1 MPDVVSPR
9 EEQQHRVDRVELAVL
24 DRAGTSTDAS
34 LRELTRD
41 RVKRFVAVNLDDP
54 HLTLDRVAAAIGCS
68 KRYLHKLFD
77 GEADTLNAYIWQRRL
92 ERIRQDLADPALAD
106 RSITE
111 IAFGRGFSSST
122 HFSRS
127 FRESCGVSPRV
138 YRLLMQGTGLFW
150 HRAARR
156 QWASETRL
164 LRAAE

>member
-1 MPDVVSPR
+1 MTS
-9 EEQQHRVDRVELAVL
+9 HRKTDYRLRRLDANRLELPNDRGIPVRIFANDGVPIERAAVDELL
-24 DRAGTSTDAS
+24 G
-34 LRELTRD
+34 LLELQETIARM
-41 RVKRFVAVNLDDP
+41 L
-54 HLTLDRVAAAIGCS
+54 LAAPE
-68 KRYLHKLFD
+68 LFD

-106 RSITE
+106 HSITE

-150 HRAARR
+150 NRAARR
-156 QWASETRL
+156 QWTTQARL
-164 LRAAE
+164 LGAAE